1 MLGMSFNELG
11 AHTEA
16 LPYVMRAH
24 EQNEDDVEIGF
35 QYGLTLCQLEMFD
48 EAIMQ
53 LEKVLEKILKHV
65 DALYNLGLAKYMKNE
80 NAEEALFILEK
91 RSTFNQIIY

>member
-24 EQNEDDVEIGF
+24 ELNEDDVEIGF

-48 EAIMQ
+48 EAIVQ
-53 LEKVLEKILKHV
+53 LEKVLEKDSEHV
-65 DALYNLGLAKYMKNE
+65 DALYNLGLAKYMKTKTLKKH
-80 NAEEALFILEK
+80 LFILEK